1 MIARGVLL
9 DWLVMIALV
18 IVWGS
23 AFAFLKVAVTG
34 WHPAWVVCSRLVV
47 ASAALLLIL
56 VLRREALPALWPRPD
71 RIWTTYGLIGAM
83 GMGLPFLCFA
93 WAATELPSS
102 VLAICNGTTPV
113 FTALLA
119 HFLIAGERLT
129 GRRVLGVALGVSGF
143 VALVGPDL
151 LEQGVGSGS
160 AGAQLAA
167 VGGALLYGVANV
179 VIKRAPDV
187 GAATSAFLMC
197 LGGAVFSGIAALVWT
212 GAPSGW
218 STPAAGAIV
227 FLAVFPTALA
237 TIGYVWLIRRRGA
250 VFTSLT
256 VYLAP
261 IWATLLGVV
270 LLSETPGLTDYLAL
284 VLILSGV
291 AIANLKGRTVDR
303 PPLPARAVSP
313 AGPEAGSRPR

>member
-1 MIARGVLL
+1 MITRGALL

-23 AFAFLKVAVTG
+23 AFAFLKVAVAE
-34 WHPAWVVCSRLVV
+34 WHPAWVVCARLVV
-47 ASAALLLIL
+47 ASATLLLVL
-56 VLRREALPALWPRPD
+56 ALRRETLPPPSD
-71 RIWTTYGLIGAM
+71 RTWTTYGLIGV
-83 GMGLPFLCFA
+83 MGLGVPFLCFA

-129 GRRVLGVALGVSGF
+129 GRRVLGVALGVAGF
-143 VALVGPDL
+143 LALVAPDL
-151 LEQGVGSGS
+151 LEQGPGQGSG
-160 AGAQLAA
+160 GAQLAA
-167 VGGALLYGVANV
+167 VGGAVLYAVANI

-197 LGGAVFSGIAALVWT
+197 LGGAVSSGIIALVWAGPPT
-212 GAPSGW
+212 GW

-250 VFTSLT
+250 VFTSLS

-270 LLSETPGLTDYLAL
+270 LLSEAPTVTDYLAL
-284 VLILSGV
+284 VLILAGV

-303 PPLPARAVSP
+303 PPLPAGAVSP
-313 AGPEAGSRPR
+313 AAPAGGPRPR